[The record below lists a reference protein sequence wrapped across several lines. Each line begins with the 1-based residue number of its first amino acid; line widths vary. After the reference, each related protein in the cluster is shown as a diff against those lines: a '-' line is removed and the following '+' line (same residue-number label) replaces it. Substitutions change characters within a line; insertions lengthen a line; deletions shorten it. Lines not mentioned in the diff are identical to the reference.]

1 MGLAQIMMDSKVA
14 QNQELI
20 GVLSKVLDS
29 QSKKDKDGLL
39 DNLKKLVDIGT
50 GISSIATEV
59 PALIEIV
66 KKLF

>member
-1 MGLAQIMMDSKVA
+1 MGIAQIMMDSKVA
-14 QNQELI
+14 KNQELI
-20 GVLSKVLDS
+20 GVLSKVLES

-50 GISSIATEV
+50 GIASISTGV